1 MQITHIQT
9 QMQIIMKET
18 TLDKSIDLSSAAK
31 TYNGAANTYFTT
43 ESVPYRELADY
54 LTQHNYSPIHWK
66 NGSRKETNFVK
77 SIGFVGD
84 YDSGERTIQE
94 VHDDLIAQEI
104 NHHIIPSKSHTAEHH
119 KFHVVLQFDHPVF
132 SAGGYKTI
140 AEHIVNTTLPGS
152 DPAVTDAARYIYG
165 SRDDADSVSYWD
177 GADIKVADLADIWNR
192 DTEILDKDSTSVIVS
207 DISSLTPIYCPFHDD
222 SNPSAFIEFSK
233 KSDNWYIHCSS
244 CDETFWMEQD
254 RSHLERVCDPFWS
267 YGTDIWDFG
276 MINDEFFYEKIGNT
290 KFHIQTQTEGGD
302 DKKNAMRF
310 LVNNKHIRHLSR
322 IDYLS
327 DISADDSFYAVD
339 LTTGVIS
346 AHHRAIPAD
355 VQDNAYV
362 DQYLLDRFGVHS
374 GFIKE
379 WLAVYCHSNYR
390 KLPSLIFSGG
400 RGTGK
405 STFAEI
411 VGEIFPTM
419 SFQWSGNEEGF
430 TYEVEKKLLIVE
442 ENLSDKVSQYKILKK
457 YSGQKYATVK
467 KKFKDPYQVRNN
479 VNIILLSNEMIPL
492 FVSRDELPTD
502 TRNNQFFV
510 YEFPK
515 LSGSID
521 PDTQDKVL
529 ARLGHYIR
537 TELKAVFDGL
547 SSSGFRYSI
556 DVPITDAE
564 RELFSANT
572 TDLESDVDMLTHR
585 LIDQY
590 ANDTFP
596 DDMPYYPFVEQGQL
610 PVLWIKDYVQS
621 TRHYNQIIKGMRR
634 QRLLVGETDR
644 FQSGGKRFFCLTMT
658 DKLVQMLGTPNKP
671 KVVGVVSSVAG
682 NLFNQGA

>member
-1 MQITHIQT
+1 MN
-9 QMQIIMKET
+9 T
-18 TLDKSIDLSSAAK
+18 TERKPAKSIELSTSAK
-31 TYNGAANTYFTT
+31 SYNGAANTWFKT
-43 ESVPYRELADY
+43 ESVPIAELSEY
-54 LTQHNYSPIHWK
+54 LTQHNYSTIHWH
-66 NGSRKETNFVK
+66 NGSRLEKNFIK
-77 SIGFVGD
+77 AIGFVGD

-94 VHDDLIAQEI
+94 VHDDLVSQGL
-104 NHHIIPSKSHTAEHH
+104 NHLIIPSKSHTAEHH
-119 KFHVVLQFDHPVF
+119 KFHVVLQFDHPVL
-132 SAGGYKTI
+132 SSEGYKQI
-140 AEHIVNTTLPGS
+140 AEHIVKDILPGS

-165 SRDDADSVSYWD
+165 SRDDADSTVYWD
-177 GADIKVADLADIWNR
+177 GSDIKVAALADIWSNS
-192 DTEILDKDSTSVIVS
+192 TEILDKDSNAITVS
-207 DISSLTPIYCPFHDD
+207 ELTGKTTIYCPFHDD
-222 SNPSAFIEFSK
+222 SNPSAFIEYSQ
-233 KSDNWYIHCSS
+233 KSANWFIYCSS
-244 CDETFWMEQD
+244 CDVSFWMQQD
-254 RSHLERVCDPFWS
+254 KSHLERVCEPYWS

-276 MINDEFFYEKIGNT
+276 MINDEFFYEKLGNT
-290 KFHIQTQTEGGD
+290 KFHIQTKTEGGD
-302 DKKNAMRF
+302 DKKKAIRY

-327 DISADDSFYAVD
+327 DICADDSFYDVD
-339 LTTGVIS
+339 LATGIIS
-346 AHHRAIPAD
+346 AHHRALSVD
-355 VQDNAYV
+355 VMDNTYV
-362 DQYLLDRFGVHS
+362 DQYLSDRFGVHQ

-411 VGEIFPTM
+411 VAEIFPTM

-442 ENLSDKVSQYKILKK
+442 ENLSDKVSQYKTLKK
-457 YSGQKYATVK
+457 YTGQKYATVK

-479 VNIILLSNEMIPL
+479 TNIILLSNELIPL

-515 LSGSID
+515 LTGSID
-521 PDTQDKVL
+521 PETQDKIL

-537 TELKAVFDGL
+537 TELKVVFDGL

-556 DVPITDAE
+556 DVPITDSE

-572 TDLESDVDMLTHR
+572 TDLESDVDMLVHR
-585 LIDQY
+585 LVEQY

-596 DDMPYYPFVEQGQL
+596 DDMPYFPFIEQGQL
-610 PVLWIKDYVQS
+610 PVLWIKYYSQS

-634 QRLLVGETDR
+634 QRLLIGEANKIQVDSKRLYCLPMTDR
-644 FQSGGKRFFCLTMT
+644 LA
-658 DKLVQMLGTPNKP
+658 QMLEAPSTR
-671 KVVGVVSSVAG
+671 KVSGVSSDVSG
-682 NLFNQGA
+682 NLFNQGS

>member
-1 MQITHIQT
+1 MTS
-9 QMQIIMKET
+9 T
-18 TLDKSIDLSSAAK
+18 TPDKSIDLSTAAK

-43 ESVPYRELADY
+43 ELVQYRKLADY
-54 LTQHNYSPIHWK
+54 LTEHNYSTIHWK
-66 NGSRKETNFVK
+66 NGSRKETNFIK
-77 SIGFVGD
+77 AIGFVGD
-84 YDSGERTIQE
+84 FDSGERTIQE
-94 VHDDLIAQEI
+94 VHDDLIAQGL

-119 KFHVVLQFDHPVF
+119 KFHVVLQFAHPVF
-132 SAGGYKTI
+132 SASGYKEI
-140 AEHIVNTTLPGS
+140 ADHIVNTILPGS

-177 GADIKVADLADIWNR
+177 GVDIKVADLAEIWNR
-192 DTEILDKDSTSVIVS
+192 DTEILDKDSAPVAVS
-207 DISSLTPIYCPFHDD
+207 DISSTTPIYCPFHED
-222 SNPSAFIEFSK
+222 SNPSAFIDFSK
-233 KSDNWYIHCSS
+233 KSGNWYIHCSS
-244 CDETFWMEQD
+244 CGETFWMEQD
-254 RSHLERVCDPFWS
+254 CSHLERICDPYWS

-276 MINDEFFYEKIGNT
+276 MINDEFFYEKLGNT

-327 DISADDSFYAVD
+327 DISADNSFYAVD
-339 LTTGVIS
+339 LSTGVIS

-355 VQDNAYV
+355 VQDNAYI
-362 DQYLLDRFGVHS
+362 DQYLSDRFGIHQE
-374 GFIKE
+374 FIKE

-411 VGEIFPTM
+411 AGEIFPTL
-419 SFQWSGNEEGF
+419 SFQWSGNEDSF

-442 ENLSDKVSQYKILKK
+442 ENLSDKVSQYKTLKK
-457 YSGQKYATVK
+457 YTGQKYATVK
-467 KKFKDPYQVRNN
+467 KKFRDPYQVRNN
-479 VNIILLSNEMIPL
+479 TNIILLSNELIPL

-510 YEFPK
+510 FEFPK
-515 LSGSID
+515 LSRSID
-521 PDTQDKVL
+521 PETQDKIL
-529 ARLGHYIR
+529 ARMGHYIR
-537 TELKAVFDGL
+537 TELKVVFDSL
-547 SSSGFRYSI
+547 PSAGFRYSI

-590 ANDTFP
+590 SNDTFP
-596 DDMPYYPFVEQGQL
+596 DDMPYFPFIEQGQL
-610 PVLWIKDYVQS
+610 PVLWIKYYSQS
-621 TRHYNQIIKGMRR
+621 IRHYNQVIKGMRR
-634 QRLLVGETDR
+634 QRLLVGVTDR
-644 FQSGGKRFFCLTMT
+644 IQVDGKRLFCLTMT

-671 KVVGVVSSVAG
+671 KVVGVVSDVAG
-682 NLFNQGA
+682 NLFNQWA

>member
-1 MQITHIQT
+1 MN
-9 QMQIIMKET
+9 T
-18 TLDKSIDLSSAAK
+18 TERKPNKSIELSTAAK

-43 ESVPYRELADY
+43 ESVPYRELSDY
-54 LTQHNYSPIHWK
+54 LTQHNYSTIHWQ
-66 NGSRKETNFVK
+66 NGSRKEANFIK
-77 SIGFVGD
+77 ATGFVGD

-94 VHDDLIAQEI
+94 VHDDLTSREL

-132 SAGGYKTI
+132 SASGYKRI
-140 AEHIVNTTLPGS
+140 AEHIVKNILPGS

-165 SRDDADSVSYWD
+165 SRDDVDSSFYLSGSDV
-177 GADIKVADLADIWNR
+177 KVADLADIWNR
-192 DTEILDKDSTSVIVS
+192 DTEILDKDGTSVAVS
-207 DISSLTPIYCPFHDD
+207 DISTPTPIYCPFHED
-222 SNPSAFIEFSK
+222 SNPSAFIEFYK
-233 KSDNWYIHCSS
+233 KSDNWFIHCSS
-244 CDETFWMEQD
+244 CDETYWMEQD

-276 MINDEFFYEKIGNT
+276 MINDEFFYEKLGNA
-290 KFHIQTQTEGGD
+290 KFHIQTKTEGGD
-302 DKKNAMRF
+302 DKKNAMRY

-327 DISADDSFYAVD
+327 DISTDDSFYNVD
-339 LTTGVIS
+339 LATGVIS
-346 AHHRAIPAD
+346 AHHRALPAD
-355 VQDNAYV
+355 VMDNTYV
-362 DQYLLDRFGVHS
+362 DQYLTDRFGTHAD
-374 GFIKE
+374 FIKE
-379 WLAVYCHSNYR
+379 WLAVYCHSNYS
-390 KLPSLIFSGG
+390 KLPVLIFSGG

-411 VGEIFPTM
+411 VGEIFPTL

-442 ENLSDKVSQYKILKK
+442 ENLSDKVSQYKTLKK
-457 YSGQKYATVK
+457 YTGQKYATVK

-479 VNIILLSNEMIPL
+479 TNIILLSNELIPL

-515 LSGSID
+515 LTGSID
-521 PDTQDKVL
+521 PGTQDKVL

-537 TELKAVFDGL
+537 TELKIVFDGL

-585 LIDQY
+585 LVDQY

-596 DDMPYYPFVEQGQL
+596 DDMPYYSFIEQGQL
-610 PVLWIKDYVQS
+610 PVLWIKYYSQS
-621 TRHYNQIIKGMRR
+621 TRHYNQVIKGMRR
-634 QRLLVGETDR
+634 QRLLVGETAR
-644 FQSGGKRFFCLTMT
+644 FQVDGKRFFCLTMT

-671 KVVGVVSSVAG
+671 IVVGVVSDVACT
-682 NLFNQGA
+682 LFNQGA

>member
-1 MQITHIQT
+1 M
-9 QMQIIMKET
+9 T
-18 TLDKSIDLSSAAK
+18 TTERKPNKSIDLSTATK
-31 TYNGAANTYFTT
+31 NYNGAANTYFTT
-43 ESVPYRELADY
+43 ESVPYKELADY
-54 LTQHNYSPIHWK
+54 LIQHNYSTIHWR
-66 NGSRKETNFVK
+66 NGSRKETNFIK
-77 SIGFVGD
+77 AIGFVGD
-84 YDSGERTIQE
+84 YDSGKRTIQE
-94 VHDDLIAQEI
+94 VHDDLTSRGL

-119 KFHVVLQFDHPVF
+119 KFHVVLQFDHPVYS
-132 SAGGYKTI
+132 SAGYKQI
-140 AEHIVNTTLPGS
+140 ADHIVSTILPGS
-152 DPAVTDAARYIYG
+152 DSAVTDAARYIYG
-165 SRDDADSVSYWD
+165 SRDDVDSVSYWD
-177 GADIKVADLADIWNR
+177 GRNIKVAGLADIWNR
-192 DTEILDKDSTSVIVS
+192 ETEILDKDGAIVAVS
-207 DISSLTPIYCPFHDD
+207 DISSTTPIYCPFHED
-222 SNPSAFIEFSK
+222 SNPSAFIDFSK
-233 KSDNWYIHCSS
+233 ISDNWYLHCSS
-244 CDETFWMEQD
+244 CSDTFWMEQD
-254 RSHLERVCDPFWS
+254 RSHMERVCDPYWS

-276 MINDEFFYEKIGNT
+276 IIDDVFFYEKIGNT
-290 KFHIQTQTEGGD
+290 KFHIKTKTEESE
-302 DKKNAMRF
+302 DKREALRF
-310 LVNNKHIRHLSR
+310 LVNSKHIRHLSR

-327 DISADDSFYAVD
+327 DISTDESFYLVD
-339 LTTGVIS
+339 LSTGVIS
-346 AHHRAIPAD
+346 AHHRAIPVD
-355 VQDNAYV
+355 VQDNAYI
-362 DQYLLDRFGVHS
+362 DQYLSDRFGTHAN
-374 GFIKE
+374 FIKE

-479 VNIILLSNEMIPL
+479 VNIILLSNELIPL

-510 YEFPK
+510 FEFSK
-515 LSGSID
+515 LTGSID
-521 PDTQDKVL
+521 PQLQEKVL
-529 ARLGHYIR
+529 ARLGNYIR
-537 TELKAVFDGL
+537 TELKTIFDGL
-547 SSSGFRYSI
+547 SSAGFRYSI

-572 TDLESDVDMLTHR
+572 TDLESDVDMLVHR
-585 LIDQY
+585 LVDQY

-596 DDMPYYPFVEQGQL
+596 DDMPYLPFIEQGQL
-610 PVLWIKDYVQS
+610 PVLWIKYYSQS
-621 TRHYNQIIKGMRR
+621 TRHYNQVIKGMRR

-644 FQSGGKRFFCLTMT
+644 FQSGGKRLFCLTMT
-658 DKLVQMLGTPNKP
+658 NKLVQMLGTPNKP

>member
-1 MQITHIQT
+1 M
-9 QMQIIMKET
+9 T
-18 TLDKSIDLSSAAK
+18 TIERKPNKSIVLSTAAK
-31 TYNGAANTYFTT
+31 NYNGAANTYFTT
-43 ESVPYRELADY
+43 ESVPYRKLADY
-54 LTQHNYSPIHWK
+54 LTQHNYSTIHWR
-66 NGSRKETNFVK
+66 NGSRKEANFIK
-77 SIGFVGD
+77 AIGFVGD

-94 VHDDLIAQEI
+94 VHDDLIAQGL
-104 NHHIIPSKSHTAEHH
+104 NHLIIPSKSHTAEHH

-132 SAGGYKTI
+132 SAEGYKQI
-140 AEHIVNTTLPGS
+140 AEYIVNDVLPGS

-165 SRDDADSVSYWD
+165 SPENVDSIHYWK
-177 GADIKVADLADIWNR
+177 GADIMVVGLADIWTKST
-192 DTEILDKDSTSVIVS
+192 DIMDKDSTAITASEVSVK
-207 DISSLTPIYCPFHDD
+207 TPVYCPFHED
-222 SNPSAFIEFSK
+222 SNPSAFIGFSK
-233 KSDNWYIHCSS
+233 KSDNWYIRCSS
-244 CDETFWMEQD
+244 CDETFWMQQD
-254 RSHLERVCDPFWS
+254 KSHLERVCEPYWS

-276 MINDEFFYEKIGNT
+276 MLSDTFFYEKLGNP
-290 KFHIQTQTEGGD
+290 KFHIQTKTEEGD
-302 DKKNAMRF
+302 DRKKAMRY

-327 DISADDSFYAVD
+327 DIATDQSYYDVD
-339 LTTGVIS
+339 LGTGVIA
-346 AHHRAIPAD
+346 AHHRAIPVD

-362 DQYLLDRFGVHS
+362 NQYLSDRFGVHDN
-374 GFIKE
+374 FIKE
-379 WLAVYCHSNYR
+379 WLAVFCHSNYA

-411 VGEIFPTM
+411 VAEIFPTM

-479 VNIILLSNEMIPL
+479 VNIILLSNELIPL
-492 FVSRDELPTD
+492 FVSRDELPTN

-510 YEFPK
+510 FEFPK
-515 LSGSID
+515 LSGNID
-521 PDTQDKVL
+521 PETQDKIL

-537 TELKAVFDGL
+537 TELKITFEGL
-547 SSSGFRYSI
+547 PSAGFRYSI

-572 TDLESDVDMLTHR
+572 TDLESDVDMLIHR

-590 ANDTFP
+590 SNDTFP

-621 TRHYNQIIKGMRR
+621 TRHYNHVIKGMRR
-634 QRLLVGETDR
+634 QRLLVGVTDR
-644 FQSGGKRFFCLTMT
+644 IQVDGKRLFCLTMT
-658 DKLVQMLGTPNKP
+658 NKLIQMLGTPNKP
-671 KVVGVVSSVAG
+671 KVVGVASSVAG

>member
-1 MQITHIQT
+1 M
-9 QMQIIMKET
+9 T
-18 TLDKSIDLSSAAK
+18 TIERKPNKSIVLSTAAK

-43 ESVPYRELADY
+43 ESVPYKKLADY
-54 LTQHNYSPIHWK
+54 LTQHNYSLIHWK
-66 NGSRKETNFVK
+66 NGSRKETNFIK

-94 VHDDLIAQEI
+94 VHDDLIAQGI
-104 NHHIIPSKSHTAEHH
+104 NHHIIPSKSHTAKHH
-119 KFHVVLQFDHPVF
+119 KFHVVLLFDHPVY
-132 SAGGYKTI
+132 SATGYKQI
-140 AEHIVNTTLPGS
+140 AEHIVSNTLPGS

-177 GADIKVADLADIWNR
+177 GHNIKVAGLANIWNR
-192 DTEILDKDSTSVIVS
+192 GTEILDKDSTAISIP
-207 DISSLTPIYCPFHDD
+207 DITGKMPIYCPFHDD
-222 SNPSAFIEFSK
+222 SNPSAFIEFYK